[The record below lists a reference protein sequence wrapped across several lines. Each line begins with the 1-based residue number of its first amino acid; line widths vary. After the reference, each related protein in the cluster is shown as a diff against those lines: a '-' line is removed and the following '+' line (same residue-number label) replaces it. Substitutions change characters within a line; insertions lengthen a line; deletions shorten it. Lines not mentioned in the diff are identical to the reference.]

1 MWILPKQ
8 IISASALDMEA
19 LISDCEEFSQLA
31 EQSFM
36 WRSKPSQSRTWR
48 QRWKRESW
56 IKHLS
61 GRILKHSMQNHFVA
75 WWTSSLAGTRA
86 NHSQQQENDSA
97 KKTQD
102 TSGRFCADQ
111 FELFAPEECS
121 SRMSK
126 DTSRLD
132 SPQSSAIWKKMV
144 TEQRGEYSARLSAAR
159 ATRESESSSTE
170 NWPTAAARDW
180 KDSPGPWMYNAT
192 NPDGTDRNRTD
203 QLARAVYHR
212 QWPTPTASEVNDQGT
227 DWEKLARCDKGG
239 RILRRIANMEVNN
252 WPTPTTA
259 EAQKISNK
267 ANYGQKCLSNHP
279 AIRGLPDREKLK
291 KDGKNQEQSLTQRQK
306 NWGTPR
312 ASKAMSA
319 TITENLVNRN
329 VGNLEEQHPSSVG
342 QKLNPDWVEQLMGV
356 PVGWTQL
363 PIHWLT
369 ELIGSDCL
377 ETELSQ
383 QFQQK
388 RGLN

>member
-8 IISASALDMEA
+8 IISASALATEE
-19 LISDCEEFSQLA
+19 LISDCEEFSQVA
-31 EQSFM
+31 EQSLM
-36 WRSKPSQSRTWR
+36 WRSKPSQLRTWR

-75 WWTSSLAGTRA
+75 WWTSYQVAIRV
-86 NHSQQQENDSA
+86 NHSQQQENDSE
-97 KKTQD
+97 KMTPD
-102 TSGRFCADQ
+102 ISGRFCADQ

-126 DTSRLD
+126 DTSRWD
-132 SPQSSAIWKKMV
+132 CPQSSAIWKKMV
-144 TEQRGEYSARLSAAR
+144 TEQRGEYSVRLKSEQVTKER
-159 ATRESESSSTE
+159 ESSSTE

-212 QWPTPTASEVNDQGT
+212 QWPTP
-227 DWEKLARCDKGG
+227 
-239 RILRRIANMEVNN
+239 
-252 WPTPTTA
+252 PTA

-279 AIRGLPDREKLK
+279 SIRGLPDREKLK
-291 KDGKNQEQSLTQRQK
+291 KDGKNQEQ
-306 NWGTPR
+306 WPTPR
-312 ASKAMSA
+312 AGDPGSRKPG
-319 TITENLVNRN
+319 TGGKI
-329 VGNLEEQHPSSVG
+329 LEEEAKKNWATPEAQNQTGYQTKNG
-342 QKLNPDWVEQLMGV
+342 QVFPRLGSQTLGKLNPSWVEQLMGV

-369 ELIGSDCL
+369 E
-377 ETELSQ
+377 
-383 QFQQK
+383 
-388 RGLN
+388 